1 MTGDATMKLTRQ
13 EIEEALAH
21 LDECERN
28 HELDAYRWQLE
39 SGLDSRQHHVSDE
52 PSPRPNLRGCE
63 DV

>member
-1 MTGDATMKLTRQ
+1 MKLSRQ

-28 HELDAYRWQLE
+28 HELDAYRYQLQ
-39 SGLDSRQHHVSDE
+39 SVLDRSEHHISDE
-52 PSPRPNLRGCE
+52 PSPRPNLRGLE